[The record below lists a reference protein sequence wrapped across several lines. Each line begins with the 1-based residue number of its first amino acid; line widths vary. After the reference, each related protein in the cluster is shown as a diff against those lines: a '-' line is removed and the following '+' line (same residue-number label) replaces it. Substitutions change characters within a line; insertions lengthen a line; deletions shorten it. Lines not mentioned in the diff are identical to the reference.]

1 MGEKMNQE
9 EFAKRY
15 TAIFEKTML
24 MSETARREGLL
35 AIEELIDNA
44 EFLQGD
50 VFALG
55 ITLVVDG
62 TDASMID
69 KILTNIINLEQD
81 NDIKTLKTVQKE
93 AVLSIQAGDN
103 PRILVLRLNSLVNIG
118 IEDAMKRVIR

>member
-1 MGEKMNQE
+1 MNQE

-35 AIEELIDNA
+35 AIEELIDEE
-44 EFLQGD
+44 EFLQRD

-81 NDIKTLKTVQKE
+81 NDMKTLKNVQKE

-118 IEDAMKRVIR
+118 IEEAMKRVIR